1 MRKMDD
7 GLPIVGPSVDM
18 TKVGLMVD
26 LLSGMANCLVWKM
39 YPVEFGVVQ
48 CIYQIQ
54 RCNENPV
61 KQPRW
66 NIFNGLFLTRQW
78 GSQVFLSP

>member
-1 MRKMDD
+1 MTKMDDD

-18 TKVGLMVD
+18 TKVGCMVY
-26 LLSGMANCLVWKM
+26 LLNETANCLVWKM
-39 YPVEFGVVQ
+39 YPVEFGVVP

-54 RCNENPV
+54 RCSEDPV

-66 NIFNGLFLTRQW
+66 NIFKGLLF
-78 GSQVFLSP
+78 

>member
-1 MRKMDD
+1 MDD

-48 CIYQIQ
+48 CIY
-54 RCNENPV
+54 ENPV